1 MHLPTVPT
9 VCAAAAVAAVAA
21 VLAGGTAAQAAAPVP
36 PLLFTSDEGGDL
48 ELVRMGADGALCP
61 LTANR
66 VDDVGGVWSPD
77 GRTIAFV
84 SSRDG
89 DDEVFTVRADG
100 TGLRQLTRNT
110 VLPGG
115 VPVLDH
121 APAWSPDGRHLAF
134 VSNRD
139 GGEMEVYRMR
149 ADGSAQVRLTRTA
162 RHVTDHAP
170 SWSPG
175 GGFIVFSSDRVSHDN
190 VELFRM
196 RWDGS
201 AVTRLTHTPAGVD
214 DNAPD
219 VSPDGRRIAFSSTR
233 SGGQHDVFTMAAD
246 GRDVRRVTGD
256 PALDDVFPRWT
267 PDGRSLVFSTFAG
280 PEGVPSA
287 DVWAVRADG
296 TERRRLTS
304 PATQDSAPD
313 PAPR

>member
-1 MHLPTVPT
+1 MHVRALAPLTALAAVLTIGP
-9 VCAAAAVAAVAA
+9 AAAAA
-21 VLAGGTAAQAAAPVP
+21 TPPP
-36 PLLFTSDEGGDL
+36 PLLLTSDSGGDL
-48 ELVRMGADGALCP
+48 ELVLRAADGSVRA

-66 VDDVGGVWSPD
+66 VDDFGGVWSPD

-84 SSRDG
+84 SGRDG
-89 DDEVFTVRADG
+89 DDEVFTMRADG
-100 TGLRQLTRNT
+100 TGVRQLTRNT

-134 VSNRD
+134 ASNRD

-162 RHVTDHAP
+162 RHVTDHEP

-175 GGFIVFSSDRVSHDN
+175 GGWILFSSDRVSYDN
-190 VELFRM
+190 VEVYRM

-201 AVTRLTHTPAGVD
+201 AVTRITRTPAGID

-219 VSPDGRRIAFSSTR
+219 ASPDGRRIVFSSTR
-233 SGGQHDVFTMAAD
+233 GGGSHDLFTMAAD
-246 GRDVRRVTGD
+246 GRDVRRLTGD
-256 PALDDVFPRWT
+256 ARLDDVFPRWT
-267 PDGRSLVFSTFAG
+267 ADGRSVVFATFAG

-287 DVWAVRADG
+287 DVWSVRADG
-296 TERRRLTS
+296 AERRRLTS
-304 PATQDSAPD
+304 AATQDSAPD

>member
-1 MHLPTVPT
+1 MHVRTLTSLT
-9 VCAAAAVAAVAA
+9 ALAA
-21 VLAGGTAAQAAAPVP
+21 VLTLGTAAHAATPVP
-36 PLLFTSDEGGDL
+36 PLLFTSDSGGDL
-48 ELVRMGADGALCP
+48 ELHRMAADGSVRA

-66 VDDVGGVWSPD
+66 VEDFGGVWSPD

-84 SSRDG
+84 SNRDG
-89 DDEVFTVRADG
+89 DDEIFTMRADG

-110 VLPGG
+110 VLRSG
-115 VPVLDH
+115 VPVMDH
-121 APAWSPDGRHLAF
+121 APAWSPDGKHLAF

-162 RHVTDHAP
+162 RHVSDHTP

-175 GGFIVFSSDRVSHDN
+175 GGFIFFNSDRVSYDN
-190 VELFRM
+190 VEIFRM
-196 RWDGS
+196 RWDGT
-201 AVTRLTHTPAGVD
+201 AVTRITRTAAGVD

-219 VSPDGRRIAFSSTR
+219 VSPDGRRIVFSSTR
-233 SGGQHDVFTMAAD
+233 SQGQHDLFTMAAD
-246 GRDVRRVTGD
+246 GTDVRRLAGD
-256 PALDDVFPRWT
+256 LTLDDVFPKWT
-267 PDGRSLVFSTFAG
+267 PDGRSVVFSTFAG

-287 DVWAVRADG
+287 DVWAVRSDG

>member
-1 MHLPTVPT
+1 MHLRTAT
-9 VCAAAAVAAVAA
+9 ALTAFAAVVT
-21 VLAGGTAAQAAAPVP
+21 LGTAAHAATPVP
-36 PLLFTSDEGGDL
+36 PLLFTSDSGGDL
-48 ELVRMGADGALCP
+48 ELHRMAADGSVRA

-66 VDDVGGVWSPD
+66 TDDFGGVWSPD

-84 SSRDG
+84 SNRDG
-89 DDEVFTVRADG
+89 DDDIFTVRADG
-100 TGLRQLTRNT
+100 TGLRQLTRNG
-110 VLPGG
+110 VLRGG
-115 VPVLDH
+115 VPVMDH

-134 VSNRD
+134 ASNRD
-139 GGEMEVYRMR
+139 GGEMEIYRMR

-175 GGFIVFSSDRVSHDN
+175 GGFIVFSSDRVAHDN
-190 VELFRM
+190 VELYRM
-196 RWDGS
+196 RWDGT
-201 AVTRLTHTPAGVD
+201 AVTRLTRTAAGVD

-233 SGGQHDVFTMAAD
+233 SRGQHDVFTMASD
-246 GRDVRRVTGD
+246 GRDVRRLTGD
-256 PALDDVFPRWT
+256 PTLDDVFPKWT
-267 PDGRSLVFSTFAG
+267 PDGRSVVFATFAG

-296 TERRRLTS
+296 SERRRLTS

-313 PAPR
+313 PTPR